1 MENYIEDDSVV
12 DLLKSKNETLGR
24 PKEMHELYKEANDS
38 LQEAIQRQ
46 NKSKWIS
53 KKDYVDNFLLI
64 HLGLQEKDAKY
75 TLQDWINFAGDRS
88 EVLVLDEN
96 GQHIATVPGIYP
108 ENAVTLV
115 AEEIDVDDISEA
127 RKHTISGIVSG
138 IVQSRPN
145 NPEQADHD
153 FNMLGEVLASKV
165 SGKVMQEHEAK
176 WAKFFQDIGLTEEN
190 LKAYADHLGVKLDG
204 VGNTGNQEQNE
215 TSVEDGFVP
224 TDDYDYLD

>member
-24 PKEMHELYKEANDS
+24 PKEMHELYKEANDV
-38 LQEAIQRQ
+38 LQEAIERQ

-53 KKDYVDNFLLI
+53 KQDYIDNFLLI

-88 EVLVLDEN
+88 EVLVLDDN

-108 ENAVTLV
+108 ENAMTLV

-138 IVQSRPN
+138 ITQSRAN
-145 NPEQADHD
+145 NPAQADAD

-165 SGKVMQEHEAK
+165 SDKVIKDHEAK
-176 WAKFFQDIGLTEEN
+176 WEKFFHDIGLTEEN
-190 LKAYADHLGVKLDG
+190 LKDYADFLGVKLDG
-204 VGNTGNQEQNE
+204 INTSNNAETNE
-215 TSVEDGFVP
+215 IPVEDSFVS
-224 TDDYDYLD
+224 DGEYDYLD

>member
-1 MENYIEDDSVV
+1 MEKYIEDDSVV
-12 DLLKSKNETLGR
+12 DLLKTKNESLGR
-24 PKEMHELYKEANDS
+24 PKEMHELYKEANDV

-53 KKDYVDNFLLI
+53 KQDYVDNFLLI

-115 AEEIDVDDISEA
+115 AEEIDVEDISEA

-138 IVQSRPN
+138 ITQSRAN
-145 NPEQADHD
+145 NPAQADAD

-165 SGKVMQEHEAK
+165 SDKVMQEHEAK
-176 WAKFFQDIGLTEEN
+176 WEKFFNDIGLNEEN

-204 VGNTGNQEQNE
+204 VGSSTNTEE
-215 TSVEDGFVP
+215 TETPVEDSFVA
-224 TDDYDYLD
+224 TDDYSYLD